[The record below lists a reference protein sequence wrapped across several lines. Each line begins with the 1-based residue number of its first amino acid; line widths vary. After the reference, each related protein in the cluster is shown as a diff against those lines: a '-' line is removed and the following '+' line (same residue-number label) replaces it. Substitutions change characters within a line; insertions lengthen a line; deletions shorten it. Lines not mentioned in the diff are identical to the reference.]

1 MSLNA
6 RLKIVGT
13 GCGRSRIWDPVP
25 KCQNWEEL
33 AASAIVNLS
42 TAEMY
47 GVLTDSFALM
57 GSVNWGLN
65 LYLPDGSYK
74 APDSRQIN
82 EVLQNLR
89 GRAGRVKV
97 EAV

>member
-25 KCQNWEEL
+25 KCQNWEAL

-47 GVLTDSFALM
+47 GVLTDSSALM

-82 EVLQNLR
+82 EILQGLR
-89 GRAGRVKV
+89 GRPVKVKV
-97 EAV
+97 EEV

>member
-25 KCQNWEEL
+25 KCQNWEKL
-33 AASAIVNLS
+33 VASAVVDS
-42 TAEMY
+42 SKAEMY

-65 LYLPDGSYK
+65 LYLPDGSYR

-82 EVLQNLR
+82 EILQGLR
-89 GRAGRVKV
+89 GRPVKVTV

>member
-13 GCGRSRIWDPVP
+13 GSGVSRIWDPVP
-25 KCQNWEEL
+25 KCHNWEAL
-33 AASAIVNLS
+33 AASEVVDS
-42 TAEMY
+42 SKAEMY
-47 GVLTDSFALM
+47 GVLTDSFVLM

-65 LYLPDGSYK
+65 LYLPDGSYR

-89 GRAGRVKV
+89 GRPVKVTV